1 MEKNHLSFPAE
12 KNLNDGV
19 SMSDVKW
26 IYKLSKNR
34 SRQGLYEFLE
44 PQFSKI
50 KAGENVLTIGS
61 GGNINELL
69 EEYGKKNGFQI
80 TSFDID
86 EERNPD
92 IVGDLHTY
100 DFGENMFDTV
110 VLSEVLEH
118 LHSPHLGIQN
128 IYKFLKPGG
137 RLILTTPF
145 IFPIHDRPYDYYRF
159 TKYGLQHLLS
169 DFQDVEVKERNSAL
183 ESIDVLWMRFHKL
196 TAKHTFLLKH
206 IIIFVVYYLKRPL
219 TKFLMRYIDT
229 DIMTTGYNVSAKK
242 PA

>member
-1 MEKNHLSFPAE
+1 M
-12 KNLNDGV
+12 DD
-19 SMSDVKW
+19 DVKW
-26 IYKLSKNR
+26 IHELSKKR

-50 KAGENVLTIGS
+50 VSNEKVLTIGS
-61 GGNINELL
+61 GGEINKRLREIAA
-69 EEYGKKNGFQI
+69 EKDFQV

-86 EERNPD
+86 EERMPD

-100 DFGENMFDTV
+100 DFDENEFDTI

-118 LHSPHLGIQN
+118 LHSPHLGIEN
-128 IYKFLKPGG
+128 IYKTLKPGG

-145 IFPIHDRPYDYYRF
+145 IFPIHDRPYDFYRY

-169 DFQDVEVKERNSAL
+169 KFEDVKIEEKNSAL
-183 ESIDVLWMRFHKL
+183 ESIDVLWMRFNKL
-196 TAKHTFLLKH
+196 QAKRTFLLKH
-206 IIIFVVYYLKRPL
+206 IIIFVIYYLKRPL
-219 TKFLMRYIDT
+219 TLFLMRYIDT
-229 DIMTTGYNVSAKK
+229 DIMTTGYNASARK